1 MLKRTLSVEA
11 DEYTK
16 IGEIQ
21 SYYGRNSTKYSVEMS
36 HKMLHEQKSLF
47 SSDLDVLIEKIRVQA
62 DKWSEKYEVAEINR
76 KAAFIKQSSITEK
89 QKSITE
95 KAREK
100 ENGLEEA
107 RIRTIEAVESLEQI
121 EKLLTDALTTNNAF
135 DWNSLKRSDK
145 FPEKAPQKPQ
155 NPYKVQYPQKPEK
168 EAAEFTPNLN
178 IFQKSIGPLKQKK
191 IQEYEEKYKQAF
203 SSWYK
208 QTTEIDALNQKN
220 EEEYNDSMKKWENA
234 ILEHEK
240 RKNSYYQEQKIFN
253 ERIDQLQEQYLTKNR
268 ESIIYFSEVVLDRSQ
283 YPDSF
288 PKNYDLEYNPET
300 RILIVEYELPP
311 IEVFPRIKEV
321 KYNVTAK
328 TFKETYFTDSQM
340 NAKYDESLYKIA
352 LRTIYELFEADAIN
366 AFEAISFNGW
376 VKAINKATGV
386 EENNCI
392 LSLHVSKEEFLK
404 IELANVEPKA
414 CFKKLKGVASSKL
427 SSLTSVQ
434 PILQIDKTDRRF
446 VESYDVANMVDQTT
460 NLAAMDWE
468 DFEHLIR
475 EIFGKEFE
483 SGGGEVKITQAS
495 RDGGVDAVAFDP
507 DPIRGGKIVIQ
518 AKRYTN
524 TVGVSAVRDL
534 YGTILNEGATK
545 GILVSTAD
553 YGPDAYEFAKGKPI
567 TLLNGSNLLH
577 LLEKHGHHAKIDIKE
592 AKKILSEKN
601 EKPSF

>member
-1 MLKRTLSVEA
+1 MLKRTFPVEA

-21 SYYGRNSTKYSVEMS
+21 SYFGRNSTKYSVEMS
-36 HKMLHEQKSLF
+36 HEMLHEHKSLS

-89 QKSITE
+89 
-95 KAREK
+95 AREK

-107 RIRTIEAVESLEQI
+107 RIRTIKAAESLEQI
-121 EKLLTDALTTNNAF
+121 ENLLIDALATNNAF

-155 NPYKVQYPQKPEK
+155 KPNKVQYPQKPEK
-168 EAAEFTPNLN
+168 ETAEFTPNLN
-178 IFQKSIGPLKQKK
+178 IFQKCIGPLKQKK

-208 QTTEIDALNQKN
+208 QTSEIDALNQKV
-220 EEEYNDSMKKWENA
+220 EIEYNDSMKEWENE
-234 ILEHEK
+234 ISEHEK

-340 NAKYDESLYKIA
+340 NARYDESLYIIA
-352 LRTIYELFEADAIN
+352 LRSIYELFEADAFN

-414 CFKKLKGVASSKL
+414 CFKNLKGVASSRL
-427 SSLTSVQ
+427 SSLTPVQ

-446 VESYDVANMVDQTT
+446 VESYDVANMVDHTT